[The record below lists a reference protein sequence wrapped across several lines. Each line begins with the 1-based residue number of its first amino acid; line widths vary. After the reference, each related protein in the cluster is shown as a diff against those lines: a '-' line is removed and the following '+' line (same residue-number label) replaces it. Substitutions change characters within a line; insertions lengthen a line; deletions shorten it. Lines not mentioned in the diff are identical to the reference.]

1 MKFHFLLPIILFLSC
16 KQESVENAN
25 TAPAPATTLK
35 TIGKIERMSPELDS
49 ILAADVK
56 IEVLADGFTWSEG
69 PVWMANMNCLLF
81 TDVPENKIF
90 KWKEGEGVR
99 LYLDKAGF
107 TGEKTDSPEPGA
119 NGLATN
125 GRGILAMCQHG
136 DRRVVRL
143 SDDPKDPKTSYFEII
158 ADQWNGKRFNSPND
172 LCYDKG
178 FNVYFTDPPYGL
190 KGHDKSPEKEI
201 PFQGV
206 FRRTLEGTV
215 ELLDSTLSRPNGI
228 ALTPDEMTLFV
239 SNSDPKKA
247 IWKAYD
253 FKGDRTL
260 TNPRIFHDAT
270 SMVSDSLK
278 GLPDGLKISKKG
290 IIFATGPGG
299 VLIFKQDGTLLGRIN
314 PGEATAN
321 CAFGKDEKVLYMTS
335 DMYLCRVTLK

>member
-1 MKFHFLLPIILFLSC
+1 MKFHFLLPILFLLSC
-16 KQESVENAN
+16 KQDSVDNS
-25 TAPAPATTLK
+25 TAPAAAPAVIK
-35 TIGKIERMSPELDS
+35 TIGKIERMSPELDA
-49 ILAADVK
+49 ILAADAK
-56 IEVLADGFTWSEG
+56 IEVLAEGFTWSEG
-69 PVWMANMNCLLF
+69 PVWMSNMDCLLF
-81 TDVPENKIF
+81 TDVPENKIL
-90 KWKEGEGVR
+90 KWKEGEGVS
-99 LYLDKAGF
+99 LYLDKVGF

-143 SDDPKDPKTSYFEII
+143 SDDPKHPQTSYFEII

-172 LCYDKG
+172 LCFDRG

-190 KGHDKSPEKEI
+190 KGQEKSPEKEI

-206 FRRTLEGTV
+206 YRRTFAGTV

-228 ALTPDEMTLFV
+228 ALTPDEKTLFV
-239 SNSDPKKA
+239 ANSDPEKA

-253 FKGDRTL
+253 FKDDRTL

-270 SMVSDSLK
+270 SMVGDSLK

-321 CAFGKDEKVLYMTS
+321 CAFGKDEKVLYLTS
-335 DMYLCRVTLK
+335 DMYLCRVALK